1 MTNWKDSERKV
12 KNMAKFTKYNN
23 PNRKKVHRTVKK
35 WEYIPTREELD
46 RAAVHGL
53 NPEQYINVKFG
64 GYEK

>member
-1 MTNWKDSERKV
+1 
-12 KNMAKFTKYNN
+12 MAKFTKYNN